1 MNIFMQFIYCFL
13 FLMYL
18 TFLPSSGGW
27 AISLIWAMMILPLA
41 DTLQNSLQN
50 LTSRIAGVDNEQMS
64 GRVLGMGTALG
75 YSFGAIKEQFKSNTK
90 NIKSNNINRQGS
102 PENNFINRVKRV
114 VNPQLHLN
122 QEIEKSNL
130 NPIKDVSTN
139 KENDL
144 EKNKPLE
151 RLSNSKLGKA
161 TSIGTK
167 AVGSYLR
174 LGAEMVE
181 GDFNSRK
188 NRDKRKKKVTKK

>member
-1 MNIFMQFIYCFL
+1 
-13 FLMYL
+13 MYL